1 MSAEPRLRRARAA
14 SDLSVGQLTLV
25 ELHEE
30 FDRRI
35 RGLQAKRAELVEQ
48 IEEIDRQLVGI
59 GLPMNGAPV
68 PPEPNGHGGL
78 DGQTG
83 NRPRRPRNKTPLR
96 VLLAEFL
103 REKAMT
109 TRELADAALDTGYET
124 TSKNFVNNVGVA
136 LHTGE
141 KFVKENG
148 HWRLVEIAAEPQT
161 QTE

>member
-35 RGLQAKRAELVEQ
+35 RGLKSKRAELVEQ
-48 IEEIDRQLVGI
+48 IEEIDRQLTGI
-59 GLPMNGAPV
+59 GLPMSGATV
-68 PPEPNGHGGL
+68 PPEPNGHGAPN
-78 DGQTG
+78 GQTSD
-83 NRPRRPRNKTPLR
+83 RPRRPRNKTPLR

-103 REKAMT
+103 RENAMT
-109 TRELADAALDTGYET
+109 TRELADAALDNGYET

-136 LHTGE
+136 LHTD
-141 KFVKENG
+141 KQFVKEDG
-148 HWRLVEIAAEPQT
+148 HWRLVEIDVE
-161 QTE
+161 TEMA